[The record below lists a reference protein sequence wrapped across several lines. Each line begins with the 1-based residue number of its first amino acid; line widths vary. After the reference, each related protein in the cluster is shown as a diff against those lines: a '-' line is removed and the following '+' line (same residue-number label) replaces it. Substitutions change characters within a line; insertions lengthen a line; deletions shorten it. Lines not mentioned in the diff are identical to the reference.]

1 MTQSN
6 LNTKGIS
13 KDEGN
18 LTYRV
23 YSKIKEMMLHY
34 QIIPGQ
40 RLVFIDLAQRLG
52 VSRTPVNIALSI
64 LANEGFLDFI
74 PHQGYRVH
82 EITLAEAESLYE
94 IREMMELGAI
104 GKAIRKSTLKKL
116 EKLERQKTEY
126 EKATVQQVSRGRFT
140 LDQEFHASIIQMSE
154 NLYLADYFREI
165 FQRTFLRHSIEGF
178 RSYRAQ
184 EVVLE
189 HNKIFQA
196 IKLKDVERAKDL
208 IKSHIHRGKEYI
220 FSIIFK

>member
-1 MTQSN
+1 MTETN
-6 LNTKGIS
+6 LNARGIS
-13 KDEGN
+13 KDERN
-18 LTYRV
+18 LTFRV
-23 YSKIKEMMLHY
+23 YNKIKEMMLNY
-34 QIIPGQ
+34 QIVPRQ

-52 VSRTPVNIALSI
+52 VSRTPVNNALSI

-82 EITLAEAESLYE
+82 EITLDEAESLYE

-104 GKAIRKSTLKKL
+104 GKAIRKSTL
-116 EKLERQKTEY
+116 EKLEELEKQKTEY
-126 EKATVQQVSRGRFT
+126 EKAIVQRVSRGRFT
-140 LDQEFHASIIQMSE
+140 LDQEFHASVIQMSE

-165 FQRTFLRHSIEGF
+165 FQRIFLRHSIEGF
-178 RSYRAQ
+178 RSDRAQ

-189 HNKIFQA
+189 HNKILQA

-208 IKSHIHRGKEYI
+208 VKSHIHRGKEYI

>member
-1 MTQSN
+1 MSQTN

-13 KDEGN
+13 KDERN
-18 LTYRV
+18 LTYWV

-40 RLVFIDLAQRLG
+40 RLVFIELAQRLG
-52 VSRTPVNIALSI
+52 VSRTPVNNALSI
-64 LANEGFLDFI
+64 LANEGFLDFV
-74 PHQGYRVH
+74 PDQGYRVH
-82 EITLAEAESLYE
+82 EITLDEAESLYE

-104 GKAIRKSTLKKL
+104 GKAIRKSTLEKL

-126 EKATVQQVSRGRFT
+126 EKAVVQRVSRGRFT
-140 LDQEFHASIIQMSE
+140 LDQEFHASIIKMSE

-165 FQRTFLRHSIEGF
+165 FQRTF
-178 RSYRAQ
+178 Q
-184 EVVLE
+184 VVLE

-220 FSIIFK
+220 FSTIFK

>member
-1 MTQSN
+1 MTETN
-6 LNTKGIS
+6 LNARGIS
-13 KDEGN
+13 KDERN
-18 LTYRV
+18 LTFRV
-23 YSKIKEMMLHY
+23 YNKIKEMMLNY
-34 QIIPGQ
+34 QIVPRQ

-52 VSRTPVNIALSI
+52 VSRTPVNNALGI

-82 EITLAEAESLYE
+82 EITLDEAESLYE

-104 GKAIRKSTLKKL
+104 GKAIRKSTLEKL
-116 EKLERQKTEY
+116 EELERQKTEY
-126 EKATVQQVSRGRFT
+126 EKAIVQRVSRGRFT
-140 LDQEFHASIIQMSE
+140 LDQEFHASVIQMSE

-165 FQRTFLRHSIEGF
+165 FQRIFLRHSIEGF
-178 RSYRAQ
+178 RSDRAQ

-189 HNKIFQA
+189 HNKILQA

-208 IKSHIHRGKEYI
+208 VKSHIHRGKEYI

>member
-1 MTQSN
+1 MSQTN

-13 KDEGN
+13 KDERN
-18 LTYRV
+18 LTYWV

-40 RLVFIDLAQRLG
+40 RLVFIELAQRLG
-52 VSRTPVNIALSI
+52 VSRTPVNNALSI
-64 LANEGFLDFI
+64 LANEGFLDFV
-74 PHQGYRVH
+74 PDQGYRVH
-82 EITLAEAESLYE
+82 EITLDEAESLYE

-104 GKAIRKSTLKKL
+104 GKAIRKSTLEKL
-116 EKLERQKTEY
+116 EKLEKQKTEY
-126 EKATVQQVSRGRFT
+126 EKAVVQRVSRGRFT
-140 LDQEFHASIIQMSE
+140 LDQEFHASIIKMSE

-178 RSYRAQ
+178 RSGRAQ

>member
-1 MTQSN
+1 MSQTN

-13 KDEGN
+13 KDERN
-18 LTYRV
+18 LTYWV

-40 RLVFIDLAQRLG
+40 RLVFIELAQRLG
-52 VSRTPVNIALSI
+52 VSRTPVNNALSI
-64 LANEGFLDFI
+64 LANEGFLDFV
-74 PHQGYRVH
+74 PDQGYRVH
-82 EITLAEAESLYE
+82 EITLDEAESLYE

-104 GKAIRKSTLKKL
+104 GKAIRKSTLEKL
-116 EKLERQKTEY
+116 EKLEKQKTEY
-126 EKATVQQVSRGRFT
+126 EKAVVQRVSRGRFT

-178 RSYRAQ
+178 RSDRAQ

>member
-1 MTQSN
+1 MSQTN

-13 KDEGN
+13 KDERN
-18 LTYRV
+18 LTYWV

-40 RLVFIDLAQRLG
+40 RLVFIELAQRLG
-52 VSRTPVNIALSI
+52 VSRTPVNNALSI
-64 LANEGFLDFI
+64 LANEGFLDFV
-74 PHQGYRVH
+74 PDQGYRVH
-82 EITLAEAESLYE
+82 EITLDEAESLYE

-104 GKAIRKSTLKKL
+104 GKAIRKSTLEKL

-126 EKATVQQVSRGRFT
+126 EKAVVQRVSRGRFT
-140 LDQEFHASIIQMSE
+140 LDQEFHASIIKMSE

-178 RSYRAQ
+178 RSGRAQ

-220 FSIIFK
+220 FSTIFK